1 MERHI
6 LVLCGHQVVS
16 GKEIFDK
23 RLLGHVEDARLV
35 IVVYSDPEEEVD
47 GSQIVDL
54 EMVVKEGS

>member
-1 MERHI
+1 M
-6 LVLCGHQVVS
+6 S